1 MHGSVSCHKKNIG
14 PHCPSYPLLTKE
26 GTAHQVW
33 EHSLSGAYQLNNS
46 NCQVFVRRLV
56 DLIGDKDTK
65 VRFPAAFDRVLDRG
79 KSTILVTTIVASV
92 ATIWAGAIVGPVD
105 GGTSAYVLGNIALR
119 NAQTLAGHRG
129 DGIRE
134 RDAAHEN
141 LRQYLVK
148 AGYLS

>member
-1 MHGSVSCHKKNIG
+1 M
-14 PHCPSYPLLTKE
+14 
-26 GTAHQVW
+26 
-33 EHSLSGAYQLNNS
+33 
-46 NCQVFVRRLV
+46 FVRRLV

-79 KSTILVTTIVASV
+79 KSTTLVTAIVASV

-141 LRQYLVK
+141 LRQYLVE
-148 AGYLS
+148 AGVLS